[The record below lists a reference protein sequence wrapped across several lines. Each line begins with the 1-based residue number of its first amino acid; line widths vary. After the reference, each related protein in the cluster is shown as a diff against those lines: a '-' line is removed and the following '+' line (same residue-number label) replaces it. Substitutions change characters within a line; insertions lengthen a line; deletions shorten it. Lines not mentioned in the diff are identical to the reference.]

1 MMITLIK
8 GDITRERVDVI
19 VTAANAQLAGGGGV
33 DGAVHRAAGPE
44 LIRSLRN
51 FNGCPTGQAV
61 LTPAFDLTKLGVRY
75 IVHAVG
81 PIYQDGK
88 HGEPAALA
96 SAYEHSMRLVADN
109 GCTSVAFPAIS
120 AGVYGYPLEQA
131 AVVAIKAVRRALE
144 RTPEIDV
151 RFVLFSD
158 EVLDAFRAAVASNGP

>member
-1 MMITLIK
+1 M
-8 GDITRERVDVI
+8 
-19 VTAANAQLAGGGGV
+19 
-33 DGAVHRAAGPE
+33 
-44 LIRSLRN
+44 
-51 FNGCPTGQAV
+51 